1 MKYVIFLSLLGMI
14 GIYNLQ
20 AQNADKSAISMVIE
34 EFAKAGDENNIDK
47 LEKCLDANNRV
58 VMNQLLGFSEVAVVP
73 RSVYISKIKSK
84 EWGGDKR
91 SVRIE
96 NININSKT
104 AMAKVIFKGS
114 KMTFVSLMTLVKDA
128 DGNWKLMSDVPVITS

>member
-14 GIYNLQ
+14 GISNLQ
-20 AQNADKSAISMVIE
+20 AQNADKSAISKVIA
-34 EFAKAGDENNIDK
+34 EFAKAGDENNVDK
-47 LEKCLDANNRV
+47 LEKCLDANYRV
-58 VMNQLLGFSEVAVVP
+58 VMNQLFGSSEVAVVP

-91 SVRIE
+91 IVEIE
-96 NININSKT
+96 NISVNSKT
-104 AMAKVIFKGS
+104 AMAKVVFKGS

-128 DGNWKLMSDVPVITS
+128 NGNWKLMSDVPVITS